1 MTQTKTW
8 PMDDRWLDRLV
19 DGELSAEEYA
29 AVMRSLDDA
38 PDGWRRC
45 ALAFLEAQAWQR
57 DLGAMRGEAP
67 SPTASV
73 VVVRPATAAK
83 RWPLLLAV
91 AASFVLAFGLGIAMR
106 PLTPTMSPAPVGGQL
121 AENSVRPTLPG
132 EGADA
137 APSPNGFL
145 APASALP
152 SGNVTFVMDHGDGSG
167 SREVP
172 VPVYDWSPENE
183 QWLSGQP
190 MAPSSE
196 LQRAVQRFGH
206 RVRTHKHFIPVE
218 TGDGRHVLFPVD
230 QMEITPA
237 GRRMYQ

>member
-1 MTQTKTW
+1 MTQTKVV
-8 PMDDRWLDRLV
+8 PMDDRLLDRLV

-29 AVMRSLDDA
+29 AVLRSLGDA

-57 DLGAMRGEAP
+57 ELGAMGGEAK
-67 SPTASV
+67 SPTASAV
-73 VVVRPATAAK
+73 AIRPTAATK

-91 AASFVLAFGLGIAMR
+91 AASFLLAFGLGVAMH
-106 PLTPTMSPAPVGGQL
+106 PLAPTASPTPVGGQL
-121 AENSVRPTLPG
+121 AQDSMRPSLPV
-132 EGADA
+132 EQVDM
-137 APSPNGFL
+137 APSPGNV
-145 APASALP
+145 AVPASAVP

-172 VPVYDWSPENE
+172 VPVYDWSPESA

-196 LQRAVQRFGH
+196 MQRAFQRVG
-206 RVRTHKHFIPVE
+206 RDVRTHKHFIPLE
-218 TGDGRHVLFPVD
+218 TGDGRQVLFPVE
-230 QMEITPA
+230 QMEISPA
-237 GRRMYQ
+237 GRRAYQ

>member
-1 MTQTKTW
+1 MTQTKAL
-8 PMDDRWLDRLV
+8 PMDDRLLDRLV
-19 DGELSAEEYA
+19 DGELGSEEYA
-29 AVMRSLDDA
+29 AAVRSLDDA

-57 DLGAMRGEAP
+57 DLGAMRREAK
-67 SPTASV
+67 SPTALGV
-73 VVVRPATAAK
+73 AVRPQAAAK

-91 AASFVLAFGLGIAMR
+91 AASFLLAFGLGIAMR
-106 PLTPTMSPAPVGGQL
+106 PLTPTTSTTPVGGQL
-121 AENSVRPTLPG
+121 AQDSVRPSRPG
-132 EGADA
+132 EQLDM
-137 APSPNGFL
+137 APSPGDFV
-145 APASALP
+145 APASAVP

-172 VPVYDWSPENE
+172 VPVYDWSPESE
-183 QWLSGQP
+183 RWLSGQP
-190 MAPSSE
+190 LAPSSE

-206 RVRTHKHFIPVE
+206 DVRTHKHFIPLE

-237 GRRMYQ
+237 GRRTYQ

>member
-1 MTQTKTW
+1 MTRTKAV

-29 AVMRSLDDA
+29 AALRSLGDA

-57 DLGAMRGEAP
+57 ELGAIGCEAK
-67 SPTASV
+67 SPAASV
-73 VVVRPATAAK
+73 VAVRSAAAPK

-91 AASFVLAFGLGIAMR
+91 AASFLLAFGLGVAMR
-106 PLTPTMSPAPVGGQL
+106 PLAPRVLPTPAGGQL
-121 AENSVRPTLPG
+121 AQDSMRPSLPV
-132 EGADA
+132 DQVNM
-137 APSPNGFL
+137 APSPGGFA
-145 APASALP
+145 APASAVP

-172 VPVYDWSPENE
+172 VPVYDWSPESE
-183 QWLSGQP
+183 RWLSGQP

-206 RVRTHKHFIPVE
+206 ELRTHKHFIPLE

-237 GRRMYQ
+237 GRRTYQ